1 MGIELNANDSIMDD
15 NAQVEKRIMEDI
27 SNGAPL
33 TAHESQEE
41 PLFKDGQPPDS
52 FASEHHT
59 SSADNLPPPKRI
71 SDMVYTVK
79 QCGTGNGM
87 MTLFS
92 IVLYALVL
100 LGMVLN
106 FVLPRTVFGLIL
118 RIWGMLVSGVLAF
131 FAFGFLDSYIAAIKK
146 IKIYKRKLLG
156 IFYSI
161 LVLAIFINVIVIVID
176 TPWEGSSFKHAAQLT
191 TDSPVELESVDGNY
205 YVKFVPDENDTY
217 IFTATYSASLKLYD
231 ENRTLLE
238 EKRGDAYSKCDTTFS
253 YNMKAGDTYYVVIRS
268 SGYFETVCV
277 KKGADGDAREKAI
290 SLSDGV
296 GVSVTD
302 TNSSKHKYYK
312 YTPSITGMHQLSLS
326 SYDAN
331 VNVYDSLTSTSNI
344 ASNDFRSEFSVHLT
358 AGTTYY
364 FEVWVADGYSDSQ
377 FTFLLKAPKR
387 GGSRELAIRA
397 SLDTSYSVSAPDSEP
412 VYYRFT
418 PRTTDIYTFQSIGS
432 SSGDPDIK
440 IYNSLTS
447 SFAMT
452 SSTGSGHFN
461 FNYELTAGTTYYI
474 EVYNDNG
481 SGYSFTFTVSE
492 AVGWDRESA
501 IEASLDTNYSISA
514 TSSAPVYYKFT
525 PSATGTYNFQSTGS
539 SSGDP
544 DIRIYSS
551 LTSTSTVTSNT
562 SSGHFNFNYTLNAG
576 TTYYIEVYNGSN
588 GSYTFDFT
596 VDDVPGSSRDFAINA
611 SLGTNYSISATS
623 SAPVYYK
630 FTPSTTGTYIF
641 QSTGS
646 SSGDPDIRIYNSLTA
661 TSTVTSNTSSG
672 HFNFNYTLNADT
684 TYYIAVYNGSY
695 SGYTFDFVI
704 GMPAQPNTRG
714 TALEASLGTIYFVS
728 AIYSAPVYYKFT
740 PSVTG
745 TYIFQSTGS
754 SSGDPDIEIY
764 NSLTSTSTV
773 ASNTSSGHFNLSY
786 TLNAGTTYYVE
797 VYNDSYSDYTFNFTV
812 NVPAP
817 GSTRDTALQA
827 SLGTNY
833 SISATS
839 SAPVYYKFTPSVTGT
854 YIFQS
859 TGSSSG
865 DPNIKIYNSL
875 TSTSTVTSNTS
886 SGHFNFSYTLNAGT
900 TYYVEVYNYSG
911 NATFTFT
918 IS

>member
-33 TAHESQEE
+33 TAHELQEE

-100 LGMVLN
+100 LGMVLS

-231 ENRTLLE
+231 ENRTLLA

-253 YNMKAGDTYYVVIRS
+253 YSMKAGDTYYVVIRS

-312 YTPSITGMHQLSLS
+312 YTPSITGVHQLSLS

-364 FEVWVADGYSDSQ
+364 FEVWVADGYSDAQ

-440 IYNSLTS
+440 IYSSLTS

-452 SSTGSGHFN
+452 SSTSSGHFN
-461 FNYELTAGTTYYI
+461 FNYELTAGTTYYIEVYNDNGSGYSFEFTVSEAVGWDRESAIEASLGTSYTVSCSQPVYYKFTPSATGTYNFQSTGSSYYGDPDIKIYNSLTSSVAMTSSTSSGHFNFNYTLNAGTTYYI

-501 IEASLDTNYSISA
+501 IEASL
-514 TSSAPVYYKFT
+514 
-525 PSATGTYNFQSTGS
+525 GT
-539 SSGDP
+539 
-544 DIRIYSS
+544 
-551 LTSTSTVTSNT
+551 
-562 SSGHFNFNYTLNAG
+562 
-576 TTYYIEVYNGSN
+576 
-588 GSYTFDFT
+588 SYT
-596 VDDVPGSSRDFAINA
+596 VSA
-611 SLGTNYSISATS
+611 SYSQ
-623 SAPVYYK
+623 PVYYK
-630 FTPSTTGTYIF
+630 FTPSTTGIYTF
-641 QSTGS
+641 KSSGS
-646 SSGDPDIRIYNSLTA
+646 SY
-661 TSTVTSNTSSG
+661 
-672 HFNFNYTLNADT
+672 
-684 TYYIAVYNGSY
+684 
-695 SGYTFDFVI
+695 
-704 GMPAQPNTRG
+704 
-714 TALEASLGTIYFVS
+714 
-728 AIYSAPVYYKFT
+728 
-740 PSVTG
+740 
-745 TYIFQSTGS
+745 
-754 SSGDPDIEIY
+754 GDPDIEIY
-764 NSLTSTSTV
+764 NSLTSSTTI
-773 ASNTSSGHFNLSY
+773 ASSTNSGHFTVTQ
-786 TLNAGTTYYVE
+786 TLTAGTIYY
-797 VYNDSYSDYTFNFTV
+797 
-812 NVPAP
+812 
-817 GSTRDTALQA
+817 
-827 SLGTNY
+827 
-833 SISATS
+833 
-839 SAPVYYKFTPSVTGT
+839 
-854 YIFQS
+854 
-859 TGSSSG
+859 
-865 DPNIKIYNSL
+865 IK
-875 TSTSTVTSNTS
+875 
-886 SGHFNFSYTLNAGT
+886 
-900 TYYVEVYNYSG
+900 VYNYSS
-911 NATFTFT
+911 ASYTFTFT
-918 IS
+918 ITKS

>member
-15 NAQVEKRIMEDI
+15 NTQVENSVMEDI
-27 SNGAPL
+27 NNEAHL
-33 TAHESQEE
+33 TAHESQEG
-41 PLFKDGQPPDS
+41 PLFKDGRPSAS
-52 FASEHHT
+52 FASGHHASNT
-59 SSADNLPPPKRI
+59 DNLPPPKRI

-131 FAFGFLDSYIAAIKK
+131 FVFGFLDPYIAAIKK

-231 ENRTLLE
+231 ENRTLLA

-312 YTPSITGMHQLSLS
+312 YTPSITGIHQLSLS

-344 ASNDFRSEFSVHLT
+344 ASNDFMSEFSVHLT

-364 FEVWVADGYSDSQ
+364 FEVWVAHGYSDSQ

-501 IEASLDTNYSISA
+501 IEASLGTSYTVSA
-514 TSSAPVYYKFT
+514 SDSQPVYYKFT
-525 PSATGTYNFQSTGS
+525 PGTTGVYTFQSTGSSSGDPDIKIYSSLTSSSTMTSSTSSGHFNFNCTLIAGTTYYIAVYNDNGSGYSFTFTVSEAVGWDRESAIEASLGTSYTVSASYSQPVYYKFIPSATGTYNFQSTGS
-539 SSGDP
+539 SYYGDP
-544 DIRIYSS
+544 DIKIYNS
-551 LTSTSTVTSNT
+551 LTSSVAMTSST
-562 SSGHFNFNYTLNAG
+562 SSGHFNFNYTLTAG
-576 TTYYIEVYNGSN
+576 
-588 GSYTFDFT
+588 
-596 VDDVPGSSRDFAINA
+596 
-611 SLGTNYSISATS
+611 
-623 SAPVYYK
+623 
-630 FTPSTTGTYIF
+630 
-641 QSTGS
+641 
-646 SSGDPDIRIYNSLTA
+646 
-661 TSTVTSNTSSG
+661 
-672 HFNFNYTLNADT
+672 T
-684 TYYIAVYNGSY
+684 TYYIAVYNDSG
-695 SGYTFDFVI
+695 SGYSFTFAVSEAVGWDRESAI
-704 GMPAQPNTRG
+704 
-714 TALEASLGTIYFVS
+714 EASLGTSYTVS
-728 AIYSAPVYYKFT
+728 ASYSQPVYYKFT
-740 PSVTG
+740 PGTTG
-745 TYIFQSTGS
+745 IYTFKSSGS
-754 SSGDPDIEIY
+754 SYGDPDIEIY
-764 NSLTSTSTV
+764 NSLTSSTTI
-773 ASNTSSGHFNLSY
+773 ASSTHSGHF
-786 TLNAGTTYYVE
+786 
-797 VYNDSYSDYTFNFTV
+797 
-812 NVPAP
+812 
-817 GSTRDTALQA
+817 
-827 SLGTNY
+827 
-833 SISATS
+833 
-839 SAPVYYKFTPSVTGT
+839 
-854 YIFQS
+854 
-859 TGSSSG
+859 
-865 DPNIKIYNSL
+865 
-875 TSTSTVTSNTS
+875 TVTQ
-886 SGHFNFSYTLNAGT
+886 TLTADT
-900 TYYVEVYNYSG
+900 IYYIKVYNYSS
-911 NATFTFT
+911 ASYTFTFT
-918 IS
+918 ITKS